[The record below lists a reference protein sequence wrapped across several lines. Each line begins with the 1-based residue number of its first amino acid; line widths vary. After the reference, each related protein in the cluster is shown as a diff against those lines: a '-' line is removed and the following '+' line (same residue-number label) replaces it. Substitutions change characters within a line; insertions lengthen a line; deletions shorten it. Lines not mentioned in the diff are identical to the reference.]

1 MALPASTEPAFEPQ
15 VLRLATTTSTENT
28 GLLSAILPDFNSKFN
43 AQVEVVA
50 VGTGQA
56 LALGR
61 SGDADV
67 VLVHDR
73 LKEDQFM
80 ADGEGVERYDVMYN
94 DFIIVGPVE
103 DPAGVEGLSLAT
115 DAFAA
120 IARAK
125 TIFVSRGDESG
136 THARELSIWKILAL
150 EPGSDATWYNAIGQG
165 MGATLVFANEKQ
177 AYTLSDRGTWL
188 AQKENLPEL
197 VVMVGGESVEANLDP
212 ALLNPYGVMIVN
224 PEKHPGAN
232 FELARQFVE
241 WLTSEEIQQRIAD
254 FGRAE
259 YGQPLFYPDSSKWR
273 AVHP

>member
-1 MALPASTEPAFEPQ
+1 
-15 VLRLATTTSTENT
+15 
-28 GLLSAILPDFNSKFN
+28 LLSAILPDFNSKFN

-80 ADGEGVERYDVMYN
+80 AGGEGVERHDVMYN

-103 DPAGVEGLSLAT
+103 DPAGVEGMSLAT
-115 DAFAA
+115 DAFVT

-136 THARELSIWKILAL
+136 THARELSIWKILGL
-150 EPGSDATWYNAIGQG
+150 EPGSDATWYNSIGQG

-197 VVMVGGESVEANLDP
+197 VVMVGGESIEANLDP

-232 FELARQFVE
+232 FELARQFVD
-241 WLTSEEIQQRIAD
+241 WLTSVEIQQRIAG